1 MADHGPASIAPAPQ
15 LACRHPRNPRNHRFI
30 SNRNTTSFKIPAN
43 PMKINPKPNSNR
55 NKNTTSPR
63 RESPFTNLP
72 RRQAGHHSQITNHD
86 SQTAGS
92 ASRSASRDANQD
104 SRITRFPTCRRQS
117 QGHKRRSP
125 STNHQPA
132 SPAGGPPLTNHV
144 IFNRQ
149 PARLEIVVS
158 HTKQRPATQ
167 FNRQHFTTPGIT
179 IRAFCVPDAV
189 GGWPTLLAQATD
201 RLSVFWGGCAIEAR
215 VMLRAAR
222 QASPCTSGSPSSL
235 RVNELPQSQKRRRG
249 CARAVP
255 SQGALLWPLANE
267 RRSTL
272 KCRRVL

>member
-201 RLSVFWGGCAIEAR
+201 RLSVFWGGLRDRGARDVASGEACLALHKRKPFVPQGKRASALPEKTPGLREPRAPCRRKGR
-215 VMLRAAR
+215 VRGR
-222 QASPCTSGSPSSL
+222 SPTSGD
-235 RVNELPQSQKRRRG
+235 
-249 CARAVP
+249 
-255 SQGALLWPLANE
+255 
-267 RRSTL
+267 
-272 KCRRVL
+272 